1 MKKTVLGLAL
11 STFAGAAAA
20 GDLSEPRYYESNDFS
35 AQVVYSVDFG
45 ANSENAQSL
54 GLRFDSVRAQAA
66 GAPSLMHARFGAQ
79 GLDKLSLNG
88 LDLHGMMLASN
99 QSEGGMRGFFS
110 SLTPVQW
117 AAFGLTVVLAGVVVS
132 DINQGETG
140 PATGTGGN

>member
-20 GDLSEPRYYESNDFS
+20 GDLSEPRYHESNDFS
-35 AQVVYSVDFG
+35 AQVVYTVAFG
-45 ANSENAQSL
+45 ANSASAQSV

-88 LDLHGMMLASN
+88 LDLRGLMLASN
-99 QSEGGMRGFFS
+99 QTEGGITGFFK
-110 SLTPVQW
+110 SLTPMQIVGLSVTVLLTG
-117 AAFGLTVVLAGVVVS
+117 AALA
-132 DINQGETG
+132 DINEGE
-140 PATGTGGN
+140 PDASGTGSN